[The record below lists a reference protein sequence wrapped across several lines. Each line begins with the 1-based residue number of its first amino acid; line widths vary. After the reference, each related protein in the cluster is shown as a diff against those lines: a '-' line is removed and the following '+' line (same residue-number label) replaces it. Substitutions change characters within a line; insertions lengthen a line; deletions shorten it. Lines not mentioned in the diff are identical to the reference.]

1 MKFLKHLLN
10 NPFILATG
18 MAALAHSTWA
28 LCTLFSGNEPTQFTG
43 SWWAWLIPGLLI
55 AFALDVGQIATSTEI
70 RGGQRKPIKYVTFGV
85 FSVATYYLQWLYISH
100 HMPSVSLGDGVRAE
114 WVGFASLFRDM
125 GIWIIPALL
134 PLSTMLYTL
143 SESDE
148 KEEPKP
154 EESSHQP
161 RIVIVDYKDDP
172 TPKEI
177 AIPGIE
183 NIALPGTVSE
193 VQTAL
198 QFTCPDCGKSMG
210 PYKDAR
216 SMAQAERVHKRYCT
230 TVKTDVSVDTLEA
243 VQS

>member
-1 MKFLKHLLN
+1 MKFLKHLLQ

-28 LCTLFSGNEPTQFTG
+28 LCTLFSGNEPAQFTG

-70 RGGQRKPIKYVTFGV
+70 RGGQRQTIKYITFGV

-100 HMPSVSLGDGVRAE
+100 HMPSVALGEGVRAE
-114 WVGFASLFRDM
+114 WIGFASLFRDM

-143 SESDE
+143 SESDA
-148 KEEPKP
+148 KEEPEP
-154 EESSHQP
+154 INQP
-161 RIVIVDYKDDP
+161 RIVVVDYREEP
-172 TPKEI
+172 NPLPESMPGMVEI
-177 AIPGIE
+177 EKPGIVATLE
-183 NIALPGTVSE
+183 SGSSQIVYK
-193 VQTAL
+193 
-198 QFTCPDCGKSMG
+198 CPDCEFTGTYES
-210 PYKDAR
+210 PR
-216 SMAQAERVHKRYCT
+216 SAAQAERAHARKHQNV
-230 TVKTDVSVDTLEA
+230 TVETA